1 MHMQTDSEAA
11 RSRIDYRPLDAQ
23 TLDMLQGPADA
34 SPWTSTQP
42 ALFSA
47 EPAEPGSYQYLV
59 APGDVLRITVWE
71 HPELTNPSGTDEEL
85 SGRIVNGDG
94 SLYFPYA
101 GLLQAAGKTVQQLR
115 EEITRGLRSVIRAPK
130 VDVSVMQYRGQ
141 RVFVSGQV
149 RNPGLQQVT
158 DVPPDLADIL
168 ARAGGVTE
176 DADLGAVLVTRG
188 QAQARVDLEAL
199 YYRGDV
205 RANLRLRHGDIV
217 NVPQRHAARVYVTG
231 EVLRPQRLLMPR
243 GVLTL
248 ADALTEAGG
257 LDPGA
262 ADASQIYVIRDQAGG
277 RPLVYHLDARSPE
290 ALLSADRFALRSRDV
305 VYVDA
310 APVVR
315 WSRLISNILPS
326 ATVLRESLSDTTRAF
341 PR

>member
-1 MHMQTDSEAA
+1 MRMDTDSATAQA
-11 RSRIDYRPLDAQ
+11 RVDYRPLDEHAVATQ
-23 TLDMLQGPADA
+23 QQMAPGPVDA
-34 SPWTSTQP
+34 SQP
-42 ALFSA
+42 ALFA
-47 EPAEPGSYQYLV
+47 QAHEQNVYEYLV

-71 HPELTNPSGTDEEL
+71 HPELTNPSGTNEEL
-85 SGRIVNGDG
+85 SGRVVNTDG
-94 SLYFPYA
+94 SLFFPYV
-101 GLLQAAGKTVQQLR
+101 GVTQAAGRTVQQIR
-115 EEITRGLRSVIRAPK
+115 QQITRGLAPVIRAPK

-176 DADLGAVLVTRG
+176 EADLGAVLVTRG
-188 QAQARVDLEAL
+188 SAQARVDLEAM
-199 YYRGDV
+199 YYRGDL

-217 NVPQRHAARVYVTG
+217 NVPQRQAARVYVTG

-243 GVLTL
+243 GALTL
-248 ADALTEAGG
+248 ADALADSGG
-257 LDPGA
+257 LSPTA
-262 ADASQIYVIRDQAGG
+262 ADASQIYVIRDEPGG
-277 RPLVYHLDARSPE
+277 RPVIYHLDARSPE
-290 ALLSADRFALRSRDV
+290 ALLLADRFHLRSRDV

-315 WSRLISNILPS
+315 WARLISNILPS
-326 ATVLRESLSDTTRAF
+326 ATVLRETLNDTTRAF